1 VLRYVSHTDFRAKDG
16 LTPVHKA
23 AVHGMHR
30 ALTALLDLGASPDLR
45 DAVALTPLYHAC
57 MTGGS
62 TRCAELLLQDHAQI
76 GVVDKSTW
84 SEVHQATKHGHIGH
98 LYLLCVYVPRSF
110 RLPPF
115 VTSRRPLTRALW
127 HRSCSEWTP
136 THRCS

>member
-1 VLRYVSHTDFRAKDG
+1 
-16 LTPVHKA
+16 
-23 AVHGMHR
+23 MHR

-115 VTSRRPLTRALW
+115 VTSKASAHSCAVAPLLLGVDPHPPLFLNAT
-127 HRSCSEWTP
+127 
-136 THRCS
+136 